1 MTLDTQT
8 PEPQTPDMQT
18 LQEENAALRLQLKK
32 LTRQLGVLQN
42 TMTRFERVSAIRD
55 GLAAKLKEEQT
66 KQEKFMN
73 MMLEN
78 SSNIIILLDGEQRF
92 AYCTDTFLK
101 LAGIQSFGLV
111 NGLHFSEVF
120 GRFHDKNF
128 SEHAAACI
136 GQAMTEEGTVR
147 SEETLDLMGGSE
159 QRIYTTNTT
168 AMRDKSGRVEGIMI
182 LFHDVTET
190 LQAKEAAEAAS
201 RAKSAFLA
209 TMSHEIRTPL
219 NAIIGLSEIQL
230 QRELPD
236 EVLEDLEKIYSSG
249 STLLG
254 IINDILDI
262 SKIEAGNLELI
273 PVEYDTPSLINDTV
287 QLNMVRIGSK
297 SITFKLNIDDTLPAK
312 LFGDELRVKQVLNN
326 ILSNA
331 FKYTKAGTVTLQI
344 RWERQGDGACMIFA
358 VSDTGQGIRAEDLSK
373 LFSEYS
379 QLNTQANRK
388 IEGTGLGLSITKR
401 LVEMMGGTVCV
412 ESEYG
417 WGSTFTVRILQGIVD
432 PRPIGQE
439 VSENLR
445 SFRLIETKR
454 SRGRNLVRARMPYGR
469 VLVVDDV
476 PTNLDVARGLL
487 LPYGLAIDCVLGGP
501 EAVDK
506 IRREDQKY
514 DVIFMDHMMPGMDGI
529 EAAKIIRSEIGTD
542 YAKTVPIIAL
552 TANALAG
559 NEEMFLSSGFNGF
572 LAKPIDIFKL
582 DGALNQW
589 VRDKQTEETLWKAE
603 HEKTAEAAVPSGG
616 VLEKAKLA
624 GMDFEAGLRR
634 YGTEDIYI
642 KVLQS
647 YVAHSPELLDKL
659 RSLTRETLPDY
670 AITVHGLKG
679 ASYGVCAN
687 GTGRDAEELEHA
699 AKAAD
704 YEKVRAKNAAFI
716 EKTEALLEDLRGLL
730 ESAAGRGEEKQR
742 AAAPDRAL
750 LEKLLD
756 AARRFK
762 PAVMEE
768 AMAELE
774 SCEYESGGDLI
785 PWLRE
790 EIDNLEY
797 DAVRE
802 KLESLLPA
810 PSPAS

>member
-1 MTLDTQT
+1 MTLDV
-8 PEPQTPDMQT
+8 QTPDAQT
-18 LQEENAALRLQLKK
+18 ADTQALKEENAALQLQLKK
-32 LTRQLGVLQN
+32 LTRQLGIQQN
-42 TMTRFERVSAIRD
+42 TMMRFERVSAIRD

-101 LAGIQSFGLV
+101 IAGIQNFGLV
-111 NGLHFSEVF
+111 NGQRYSEVF
-120 GRFHDKNF
+120 DRFQDKAF
-128 SEHAAACI
+128 SEHAVACI
-136 GQAMTEEGTVR
+136 GRAMVEEETVQ
-147 SEETLDLMGGSE
+147 SEEVLNPIGGGE

-168 AMRDKSGRVEGIMI
+168 AMRDKSGKVEGIMI

-190 LQAKEAAEAAS
+190 LKAKETAEAAS
-201 RAKSAFLA
+201 KAKSAFLA

-230 QRELPD
+230 QKDLPE
-236 EVLEDLEKIYSSG
+236 EVLGDLEKIYSSG

-287 QLNMVRIGSK
+287 QLNIVRIGSK
-297 SITFKLNIDDTLPAK
+297 PITFKLNIDDTIPAK

-331 FKYTKAGTVTLQI
+331 FKYTREGTVTLQI
-344 RWERQGDGACMIFA
+344 RWEKQGDDACMIFT
-358 VSDTGQGIRAEDLSK
+358 VSDTGQGIKAEDIGK

-379 QLNTQANRK
+379 QLNTRANRK

-401 LVEMMGGTVCV
+401 LVEMMNGTISV

-417 WGSTFTVRILQGIVD
+417 LGSTFTVRLRQGIVD
-432 PRPIGQE
+432 PRPIGRE
-439 VSENLR
+439 VTENLR

-454 SRGRNLVRARMPYGR
+454 SRGKNLVRAHMSYGK

-476 PTNLDVARGLL
+476 PTNLDVARGLM
-487 LPYGLAIDCVLGGP
+487 LPYGLTIDCVLGGQ
-501 EAVDK
+501 EAIDK
-506 IRREDQKY
+506 IRKEEVKY
-514 DVIFMDHMMPGMDGI
+514 DMIFMDHMMPGMDGI

-542 YAKTVPIIAL
+542 YAKAVPIIAL

-559 NEEMFLSSGFNGF
+559 NEEMFLASGFNGF

-582 DGALNQW
+582 DGTLNQW

-603 HEKTAEAAVPSGG
+603 HEKTADAVVSSGG
-616 VLEKAKLA
+616 FLETAKLE
-624 GMDFEAGLRR
+624 GMDFETGLKR
-634 YGTEDIYI
+634 YGSEEIYM

-647 YVAHSPELLDKL
+647 YVTHSPELLDKL

-670 AITVHGLKG
+670 AVTVHGLKG

-687 GTGRDAEELEHA
+687 ETGKGAEELEHA
-699 AKAAD
+699 AKAGD
-704 YEKVRAKNAAFI
+704 YEKVRAKNATFI
-716 EKTEALLEDLRGLL
+716 AKAAALLDGLRKLL
-730 ESAAGRGEEKQR
+730 ESAAAGGEEKR
-742 AAAPDRAL
+742 KAAAPDREL

-756 AARRFK
+756 ASRRFK
-762 PAVMEE
+762 PAIMEE
-768 AMAELE
+768 VMTELE
-774 SCEYESGGDLI
+774 SCEYESGGELI

-790 EIDNLEY
+790 QLDNLEY
-797 DAVRE
+797 DAIRE
-802 KLESLLPA
+802 KLESMPA
-810 PSPAS
+810 